1 MTELLIPSAWI
12 NPCYGINLILIASL
26 AIFKT
31 MCRTSINITDKA
43 RAGHMAEKYVNS
55 VWSLPIGIR
64 IRWTNSMEELLA
76 YTSSHVCFIRFLLAL
91 NLVSSKNRVFMLLF
105 IILVIK
111 QLLCNVTSSINIYS
125 AKQSII
131 QWGKAEMW

>member
-1 MTELLIPSAWI
+1 
-12 NPCYGINLILIASL
+12 
-26 AIFKT
+26 
-31 MCRTSINITDKA
+31 
-43 RAGHMAEKYVNS
+43 
-55 VWSLPIGIR
+55 
-64 IRWTNSMEELLA
+64 MEELLA

-131 QWGKAEMW
+131 Q